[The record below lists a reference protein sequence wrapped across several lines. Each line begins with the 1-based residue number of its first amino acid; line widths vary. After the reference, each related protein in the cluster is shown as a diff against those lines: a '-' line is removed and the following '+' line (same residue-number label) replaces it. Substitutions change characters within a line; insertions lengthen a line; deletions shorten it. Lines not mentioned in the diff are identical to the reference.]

1 MSLKSLVSRLR
12 PDARPKITVLA
23 YRQTFLRD
31 EYSRKVFVWLL
42 ERCGMFKRVA
52 TEEQRVLHNWGI
64 ELLENMGLIQGLNYD
79 RIVDAMTKFPVPD
92 EAVDSQESERVTN
105 G

>member
-1 MSLKSLVSRLR
+1 LVNRLLRR
-12 PDARPKITVLA
+12 PDNRTELTVLA

-42 ERCGMFKRVA
+42 ERCGMWKKVE
-52 TEEQRVLHNWGI
+52 TDEQRVLHNWGI
-64 ELLENMGLIQGLNYD
+64 ELLENMGLLQGLNYD
-79 RIVDAMTKFPVPD
+79 RIVDAMSKFTIPT
-92 EAVDSQESERVTN
+92 EAIDSQESERVSN